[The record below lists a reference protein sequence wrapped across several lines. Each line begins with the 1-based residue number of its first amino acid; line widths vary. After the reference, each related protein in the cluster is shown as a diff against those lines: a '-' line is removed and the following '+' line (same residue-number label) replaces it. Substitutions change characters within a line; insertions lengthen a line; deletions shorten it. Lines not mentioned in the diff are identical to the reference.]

1 MSSVSEHP
9 ECQREPLSRP
19 FDVHRWSDYPELNNC
34 LDVLVSELEGL
45 EGRERGRRE
54 KDRARFR
61 DAVRCLVLD
70 MYVAWKTDPELA
82 VGVPLGNVHYT
93 RKGRYQA
100 LFLKYSSFTAAFGL
114 LVQAGYLTKLKD
126 GFNDPRSG
134 IGRNTRVCATEKLIQ
149 LLTGPARLSVPRVS
163 RRHWDEEVIVLRGE
177 RPRRGATAPRLEY
190 DDTAE
195 TQAMRERLKAI
206 NSHLQKQWIDIRI
219 TDAEFTNLQLRMR
232 RDYVDEDRDR
242 PFIDFTQTSLVRIFN
257 NGDWG
262 QGGRFYKGWWL
273 SVPSEYRK
281 YITINDKRTCEID
294 FSALHPVLL
303 YSHIREELQ
312 GDAYDIGL
320 PKVPRSLV
328 KETFNKML
336 NAPGLIRT
344 PKGYAADEIG
354 LDWKKLQAA
363 IADRHAPIKQFFNS
377 GYGLKL
383 QRTDA
388 DLAEAVM
395 LRFFSA
401 GHTCLPVHD
410 SFLVHH
416 ALADELRAIMVQE
429 FKKLTDQPISTKSI
443 DGYDPELEA
452 AHTRQDTDPSYS
464 PDGFVATSIEDC
476 LSASGEYSGYEQ
488 RRLDWLSA
496 LKSVGTA

>member
-1 MSSVSEHP
+1 MPNCKKGLEHNSEP
-9 ECQREPLSRP
+9 FSRP

-34 LDVLVSELEGL
+34 LSELVKELEGL
-45 EGRERGRRE
+45 EGRERGRGD
-54 KDRARFR
+54 KDRKRFR

-93 RKGRYQA
+93 RDSRYRA
-100 LFLKYSSFTAAFGL
+100 LFLRYRSFKAAFDR
-114 LVQAGYLTKLKD
+114 LVQAGYIAKLKG

-134 IGRNTRVCATEKLIQ
+134 KSQTTRVCATEKLIQ

-163 RRHWDEEVIVLRGE
+163 RRHWDEEVIILRGKKP
-177 RPRRGATAPRLEY
+177 RPGAIAPRLEY
-190 DDTAE
+190 KDTAE
-195 TQAMRERLKAI
+195 TQAMRERLQQI
-206 NSHLQKQWIDIRI
+206 NTHLQQQWIDIRI
-219 TDAEFTNLQLRMR
+219 TDSEFAKLQQRMR

-281 YITINDKRTCEID
+281 YITIKDKRTCEID
-294 FSALHPVLL
+294 FSTLHPVLL
-303 YSHIREELQ
+303 YSQVQEELQ

-320 PKVPRSLV
+320 PRVPRSLV

-336 NAPGLIRT
+336 NASKPLRT

-354 LDWKKLQAA
+354 LDWKQLQAA

-383 QRTDA
+383 QRADA

-395 LRFFSA
+395 LRFYSA

-410 SFLVHH
+410 SFLVHY

-429 FKKLTDQPISTKSI
+429 FSRLTGQSISTKSI
-443 DGYDPELEA
+443 DGYDPELET
-452 AHTRQDTDPSYS
+452 AHARQDTDSNFS
-464 PDGFVATSIEDC
+464 RDSFVATSIEDC
-476 LSASGEYSGYEQ
+476 LSASGEYAGYEQ

-496 LKSVGTA
+496 L